1 MVLGDSVPAVRRA
14 AALGL
19 GRAASPQDREALWK
33 ALAGER
39 TVTVA
44 TALAVA
50 AVRCGTPA
58 AVAHAALVA
67 RVGRPLQTARGQREV
82 DGALGLG
89 ARMAE
94 RELVLALCP
103 EHAGTSQVDWSAVT
117 LRPADDVRAG
127 QLAALDREADSAAG
141 RQAVEALAAHG
152 RPEDLARV
160 LALRQEA
167 GRRTDHAC
175 VNALGRLGD
184 PRALSALMDALVEM
198 DVDPGRAFAHRRL
211 GAIALG
217 RLGLPGTA
225 PKLHQ
230 AMTREAREH
239 EGRPGAGLGI
249 QFPVRSNLL
258 WAVGEVQSPKSATV
272 LAPYLGNLS
281 GSALGGFHLTA
292 MGALVKLGEPAVAPT
307 VAVVHDG
314 SDDAAANAL
323 GVLAGLACDVPAAR
337 RALAALAGR
346 PDARG
351 RQAAALLRD

>member
-1 MVLGDSVPAVRRA
+1 MALRR
-14 AALGL
+14 
-19 GRAASPQDREALWK
+19 
-33 ALAGER
+33 ER

-50 AVRCGTPA
+50 QVRCGVA
-58 AVAHAALVA
+58 AAQVQAELTA
-67 RVGRPLQTARGQREV
+67 RVGRSLHTARGPREV

-103 EHAGTSQVDWSAVT
+103 DQAGTTVVDWDGLVLETAES
-117 LRPADDVRAG
+117 LRRR
-127 QLAALDREADSAAG
+127 QLAALDLEADSAAG
-141 RQAVEALAAHG
+141 RQAVEALSAHG
-152 RPEDLARV
+152 RPDDLARIQ
-160 LALRQEA
+160 ALRREA

-184 PRALSALMDALVEM
+184 PRAAAELLDALVEM

-217 RLGLPGTA
+217 RLGLPGLA
-225 PKLHQ
+225 PKLQ
-230 AMTREAREH
+230 AALTREAREH

-258 WAVGEVQSPKSATV
+258 WALGEVQSPRSAGV
-272 LAPYLGNLS
+272 LAPYLGDLS

-292 MGALVKLGEPAVAPT
+292 MGALVKLGDAAVAPT
-307 VAVVHDG
+307 LAVG
-314 SDDAAANAL
+314 RGPAGDAALNAV
-323 GVLAGLACDVPAAR
+323 GVLAGLAAEFPAASVALR
-337 RALAALAGR
+337 ELSERQDGIGEAARALCA
-346 PDARG
+346 
-351 RQAAALLRD
+351 